1 MVIIRSGL
9 KQLFKCAFGYADFYE
24 IVFNPEMINLLFD
37 NDKTISPQFNA
48 TDPHVVFI
56 NNKFDEILKFALNHL
71 ANSMFTINLYKVNN
85 VEQYTDI
92 LFNILTNEGNK
103 FPKIVLRS
111 FGLPRLYDLII
122 EYIATSKDCS
132 KMISTIFAYPEFELN
147 KKAENVEIDN
157 KLKIIKYQIA
167 NIYNPKVRF
176 SFKNWSSSTCIRR
189 I

>member
-1 MVIIRSGL
+1 MNEKERNYILEFPIIPKNLEEMIFSRCWLEQLL
-9 KQLFKCAFGYADFYE
+9 KCTFEHALFVK
-24 IVFNPEMINLLFD
+24 IIFNPQMINLLFD

-56 NNKFDEILKFALNHL
+56 NNKFDVILKFALNHL

-92 LFNILTNEGNK
+92 LLNILTNEGNK

-122 EYIATSKDCS
+122 EVNYRP
-132 KMISTIFAYPEFELN
+132 YP
-147 KKAENVEIDN
+147 K
-157 KLKIIKYQIA
+157 
-167 NIYNPKVRF
+167 
-176 SFKNWSSSTCIRR
+176 
-189 I
+189 